1 MVFYPQVT
9 SGRSS
14 SIGEFLSIE
23 ALLAVIDMFPIVKI
37 SYGFLSLENI
47 LFIED
52 LLTIADIL
60 FIEKALIAYKRFYIP
75 L

>member
-1 MVFYPQVT
+1 
-9 SGRSS
+9 
-14 SIGEFLSIE
+14 
-23 ALLAVIDMFPIVKI
+23 MFPIVKI

-47 LFIED
+47 HFIED

-75 L
+75 LWKTGDIFLSNPFKATPSISHI